1 MKGSASTE
9 GGKRAC
15 CAKAAEMKSSVPRCA
30 SVPSWGLE
38 AGLRRKLLHSPGG
51 FEGGLILSSAQD
63 SHSQCWECGGEGFG
77 KTNIQIS

>member
-15 CAKAAEMKSSVPRCA
+15 CAKEAEMNSVCSGVLGDAMGVVRSRAEESSHTA
-30 SVPSWGLE
+30 LGD
-38 AGLRRKLLHSPGG
+38 
-51 FEGGLILSSAQD
+51 LISSAQD
-63 SHSQCWECGGEGFG
+63 SHAQCWECGGEGFG